1 MEEIQSKYNEIREIQ
16 DPELCKLVRMLP
28 RGNDE
33 AEERFWKILG
43 HKGILEI
50 FDQNGIH
57 KGDVLKIKSYYEGK
71 DDRYIMY

>member
-1 MEEIQSKYNEIREIQ
+1 
-16 DPELCKLVRMLP
+16 MLP